1 MKARFFGRAVA
12 MLAVGLI
19 LLIGV
24 SAFAQSSTPKKI
36 YIETD
41 MEGVDGIFD
50 FDLQCIPWKS
60 PRWNESIKLLTDEI
74 NAAVDGLLEGGA
86 TDVYIGDNHTGSGIL
101 SVLDIHP
108 KAKLITGF
116 HSKPST
122 LGLDP
127 SFTAMI
133 FIGRHAMSGA
143 EKGILAHTNSLDW
156 RNVWVNN
163 VPVGEFGLC
172 ALVGASYGIPT
183 IMASGD
189 TAACKEADKLIPGI
203 ECAEVKQGFNAT
215 SGIMLSHPA
224 ALALIHEKARRAMER
239 LPEFKPYK
247 LTNPVEIKVQLTH
260 TLGDTSEIGMLSRGA
275 VEEPDWTYVFRGKDY
290 LEAYQKLQ
298 GK

>member
-1 MKARFFGRAVA
+1 MFTKFFGRTLSAAAV
-12 MLAVGLI
+12 VLI
-19 LLIGV
+19 LVFGV
-24 SAFAQSSTPKKI
+24 SAFGQTPKPKKV

-74 NAAVDGLLEGGA
+74 NAAVEGLLEGGA

-122 LGLDP
+122 LGLDS
-127 SFTAMI
+127 SFSAMI

-143 EKGILAHTNSLDW
+143 DKGILAHTNSLDW
-156 RNVWVNN
+156 RIVTVND
-163 VPVGEFGLC
+163 VPVGEFGLS
-172 ALVGASYGIPT
+172 ALVGASFGIPS
-183 IMASGD
+183 IMVSGD

-203 ECAEVKQGFNAT
+203 ECAEVKSGFNAT
-215 SGIMLSHPA
+215 SGIMLSHAA

-239 LPEFKPYK
+239 LPEFKPYHV
-247 LTNPVEIKVQLTH
+247 TNPVTIKVQLTH

-275 VEEPDWTYVFRGKDY
+275 EELPDWTYAFRGKDY
-290 LEAYQKLQ
+290 LEAYRKLL